1 MQDPKRRAWL
11 WPNIAFL
18 VIIHLIAAG
27 GTTAYL
33 LLHGPSL
40 AAVIAA
46 VIWGF
51 ATIFSISAGYHR
63 LFSHRAYEAHPV
75 MRFLLLLFGAAAF
88 QNSALEWAVDHRL
101 HHARVDT
108 DEDPYSI
115 RQGFW
120 YAHVGWIL
128 RRSDPAISRPGANDL
143 RTDGLVRWQARFF
156 LPIAVFMSFL
166 LPLGLGFVFGDPWG
180 FLVLAGFLRLV
191 LVLQATFSINSV
203 THSIGSQPYSRRDS
217 SRDSFLAALVT
228 MGEGYHNYHHTFPA
242 DYRNGVRRY
251 QFDPTKWII
260 RALAPLGITW
270 NLKRTSLPKIYQA
283 RMQVDAEARKE
294 RSAAADAGTV
304 AQERRLFDE
313 WVECWN
319 ALRADLAHW
328 SSAADEA
335 AGHHLRLLRRQLRRV
350 GAELDATYRGW
361 RSLVAVSPAAARAA

>member
-1 MQDPKRRAWL
+1 MQDPKRRPWL
-11 WPNIAFL
+11 WSNIAFL
-18 VIIHLIAAG
+18 VIVHSIAIG

-33 LLHGPSL
+33 LLHGPSV
-40 AAVIAA
+40 AAIIAA

-75 MRFLLLLFGAAAF
+75 MRLLLLLFGAAAF

-143 RTDGLVRWQARFF
+143 RTDRLIRWQARFF

-166 LPLGLGFVFGDPWG
+166 LPFGLGFVFGDPWG

-203 THSIGSQPYSRRDS
+203 THSIGSQPYSRKDS
-217 SRDSFLAALVT
+217 SRDSLLAALVT

-260 RALAPLGITW
+260 RALVPLGITW
-270 NLKRTSLPKIYQA
+270 SLKRTSLPKIYQA
-283 RMQVDAEARKE
+283 RMQVDAESRKDRLPTPE
-294 RSAAADAGTV
+294 ETGEATE
-304 AQERRLFDE
+304 QRRLFDD
-313 WVECWN
+313 WVGCWN
-319 ALRADLAHW
+319 ALRADLAHF
-328 SSAADEA
+328 SAEADEA
-335 AGHHLRLLRRQLRRV
+335 AGHHLRLLRRQLRGV
-350 GAELDATYRGW
+350 GAELDATYRG
-361 RSLVAVSPAAARAA
+361 